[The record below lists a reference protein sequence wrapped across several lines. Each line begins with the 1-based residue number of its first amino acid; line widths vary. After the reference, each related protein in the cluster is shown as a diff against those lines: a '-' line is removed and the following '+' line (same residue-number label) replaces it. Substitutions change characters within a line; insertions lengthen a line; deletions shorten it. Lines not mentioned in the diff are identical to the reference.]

1 MQRALKYAALTPL
14 LMVAACLALGQP
26 APAQLGHERLIVPP
40 AREAQ
45 AVPADVVLPEELP
58 DVAGPRPIVPPK
70 VLRSKVLPAP
80 AVPLPAVPDH
90 VLPAEAVPPA
100 PVPAKVLP
108 AKVLPARILPAKVLR
123 SKVQPAKPEASEAE
137 ASEAAPSEA
146 QPAPVLPAEAVPLP
160 AVLEEAV
167 LAPVAPADTPK
178 ARDKQPGPEPSAA
191 QQPDAERARLEE
203 EFAKSLSGATLVG
216 YYTTT
221 GKEQQD
227 GLQAEKYRLG
237 TVKKL
242 NDQDLWLFEYRYGDS
257 DRVIPLPLVVKWAG
271 DTPVITLT
279 DLTIPGV
286 GTFTARVLFY
296 RGEYAGTWSAG
307 DHGGQLFGRVEQQK
321 PQPQEN

>member
-1 MQRALKYAALTPL
+1 MQRAMNYAALVAL
-14 LMVAACLALGQP
+14 LVAVACLALSQP
-26 APAQLGHERLIVPP
+26 ATAQRGQGRFGVPPVLRAKPVPADAVVAEVVPAQGVRAEVVAAEAAPAEGVP
-40 AREAQ
+40 EQ
-45 AVPADVVLPEELP
+45 AVPIAAVP
-58 DVAGPRPIVPPK
+58 DVA
-70 VLRSKVLPAP
+70 
-80 AVPLPAVPDH
+80 
-90 VLPAEAVPPA
+90 
-100 PVPAKVLP
+100 
-108 AKVLPARILPAKVLR
+108 
-123 SKVQPAKPEASEAE
+123 
-137 ASEAAPSEA
+137 A
-146 QPAPVLPAEAVPLP
+146 QT
-160 AVLEEAV
+160 
-167 LAPVAPADTPK
+167 D
-178 ARDKQPGPEPSAA
+178 AA
-191 QQPDAERARLEE
+191 QADRDPSGAQQADAERARLEE

-257 DRVIPLPLVVKWAG
+257 DRVIPLPLLVKWAG

>member
-1 MQRALKYAALTPL
+1 MQRAKNYAALAAL
-14 LMVAACLALGQP
+14 LMAGACLALGQP
-26 APAQLGHERLIVPP
+26 ATAQRRQEKLGAPP
-40 AREAQ
+40 ALRTKPARANVVFAQ
-45 AVPADVVLPEELP
+45 AVPAEGMPE
-58 DVAGPRPIVPPK
+58 
-70 VLRSKVLPAP
+70 
-80 AVPLPAVPDH
+80 
-90 VLPAEAVPPA
+90 EAVPVGA
-100 PVPAKVLP
+100 VPADRGQ
-108 AKVLPARILPAKVLR
+108 A
-123 SKVQPAKPEASEAE
+123 
-137 ASEAAPSEA
+137 
-146 QPAPVLPAEAVPLP
+146 
-160 AVLEEAV
+160 
-167 LAPVAPADTPK
+167 
-178 ARDKQPGPEPSAA
+178 
-191 QQPDAERARLEE
+191 DAERPDPEQSGAQPPEAEPARLEE

-279 DLTIPGV
+279 DFTIPGV

-321 PQPQEN
+321 MQPQEK